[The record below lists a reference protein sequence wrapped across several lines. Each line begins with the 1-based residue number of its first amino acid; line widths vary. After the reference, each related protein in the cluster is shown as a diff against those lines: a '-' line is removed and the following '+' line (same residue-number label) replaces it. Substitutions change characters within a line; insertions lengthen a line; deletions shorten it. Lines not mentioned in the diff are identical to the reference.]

1 MQTLL
6 PYIVLLPQVFE
17 QVQPDLLTSA
27 ELVACYKGVP
37 LMTSAGPVKVPSV
50 AGASIK

>member
-1 MQTLL
+1 LSPL
-6 PYIVLLPQVFE
+6 VVPQVFE

-37 LMTSAGPVKVPSV
+37 LMTTAGPVKVPSV